1 MTSLWCQISL
11 LALFVDYVVVHMSGS
26 KNSNKAIAPSAV
38 ALLPLVLF
46 LALFIGVGTYLSLQG
61 VDFAFYQLPA
71 PIAVLPA
78 VILALILSKDKL
90 NRSIEHFMSGVGHQD
105 IIAMCMIYLLAGAF
119 AAVAK
124 ASGGVDA
131 TVNLGLSAIPTS
143 MILPGIFLISAFI
156 ATAMGT
162 SMGTIAAVA
171 PVALGI
177 AQSAGMSLP
186 LTAGVVLS
194 GAMFGDNLSIIS
206 DTTIAATRSQGC
218 EMKDKFKENIRIAL
232 PAALVALVIFAF
244 NSTAT
249 QVPETGPIEWLKV
262 LPYVTILI
270 LAVSGMNVFVVLTI
284 GIVLAGG
291 VSLSSIDDYGL
302 TNFAQDIYS
311 GFGNMQEIFLLSMLI
326 GGLSELMRR
335 QGGLAFLTNLVS
347 GIIRTFGS
355 SHSKEA
361 NGRASELGI
370 AGLVSMVNTCTANN
384 TVAIIVSGSVARQL
398 AEENNVS
405 PRRSASLLDIFSCVI
420 QGVLP
425 YGAQVLLLGS
435 VFNLSPLEVVA
446 NSYYCFA
453 LAIAAIVAV
462 FIKHPARQPVPQTES

>member
-1 MTSLWCQISL
+1 
-11 LALFVDYVVVHMSGS
+11 MSGS
-26 KNSNKAIAPSAV
+26 KNTTQSAAPSAI
-38 ALLPLVLF
+38 ALMPLVVF

-61 VDFAFYQLPA
+61 VEFAFYQLPA

-78 VILALILSKDKL
+78 IILAIVLSKESL
-90 NRSIEHFMSGVGHQD
+90 NRAIEQFMRGVGHPD

-131 TVNLGLSAIPTS
+131 TVNLGLSAIPAT

-218 EMKDKFKENIRIAL
+218 EMRDKFKENVRIAI
-232 PAALVALVIFAF
+232 PAALFALVIFAF
-244 NSTAT
+244 NSAAT
-249 QVPETGPIEWLKV
+249 QTPETGPIEWLKV
-262 LPYVTILI
+262 LPYITILI
-270 LAVSGMNVFVVLTI
+270 LAISGLNVFIVLTI
-284 GIVLAGG
+284 GILLAGG
-291 VSLSSIDDYGL
+291 VSLISTESYAL
-302 TNFAQDIYS
+302 TDFGKDIYQ
-311 GFGNMQEIFLLSMLI
+311 GFGSMQEIFLLSMLI

-335 QGGLAFLTNLVS
+335 QGGLAFLTQLV
-347 GIIRTFGS
+347 GRMIRVFGS
-355 SHSKEA
+355 THSAKA
-361 NGRASELGI
+361 NGRASEIGI
-370 AGLVSMVNTCTANN
+370 ASLVAMVNACTANN

-398 AEENNVS
+398 AEEHNVT
-405 PRRSASLLDIFSCVI
+405 PRRSASLLDIFSCVM
-420 QGVLP
+420 QGMLP
-425 YGAQVLLLGS
+425 YGAQILLLGS
-435 VFNLSPLEVVA
+435 VFKLSPIEIVA
-446 NSYYCFA
+446 NSYYCFS
-453 LAIAAIVAV
+453 LAIAAIVAI
-462 FIKHPARQPVPQTES
+462 FINHPARRTATQAS

>member
-1 MTSLWCQISL
+1 
-11 LALFVDYVVVHMSGS
+11 MSGS

-90 NRSIEHFMSGVGHQD
+90 NRSIEHFMRGVGHQD

-218 EMKDKFKENIRIAL
+218 EMKDKFKENICIAL

>member
-1 MTSLWCQISL
+1 
-11 LALFVDYVVVHMSGS
+11 MSGS
-26 KNSNKAIAPSAV
+26 QHTTKTVAPSAV
-38 ALLPLVLF
+38 ALIPLIIF

-61 VDFAFYQLPA
+61 VEFAFYQLPA
-71 PIAVLPA
+71 PIAILPA
-78 VILALILSKDKL
+78 IIIAFLLSKDKL
-90 NRSIEHFMSGVGHQD
+90 SRSIEHFMHGVGHQD

-131 TVNLGLSAIPTS
+131 TVNLGLSAIPTN
-143 MILPGIFLISAFI
+143 MILPGLFLISAFI
-156 ATAMGT
+156 ATSMGT

-186 LTAGVVLS
+186 MTAGVVLS

-218 EMKDKFKENIRIAL
+218 EMKDKFKENVRIAL
-232 PAALVALVIFAF
+232 PAALIALVVFAYH
-244 NSTAT
+244 STAT
-249 QVPETGPIEWLKV
+249 QVPQAGPIEWFKV
-262 LPYVTILI
+262 LPYITILV

-284 GIVLAGG
+284 GILLAGS
-291 VSLSSIDDYGL
+291 VGL
-302 TNFAQDIYS
+302 ASVDGYALNNLAQDIYA

-347 GIIRTFGS
+347 RLINTFGS
-355 SHSKEA
+355 RHSKHA
-361 NGRASELGI
+361 NSRASELGI
-370 AGLVSMVNTCTANN
+370 AGLVSLVNGCTANN

-398 AEENNVS
+398 AEENDVS
-405 PRRSASLLDIFSCVI
+405 PRRSASLLDIFSCVV
-420 QGVLP
+420 QGILP

-435 VFNLSPLEVVA
+435 VFKLSPLEIVA

-462 FIKHPARQPVPQTES
+462 FLKHQPRQATVKAES

>member
-1 MTSLWCQISL
+1 
-11 LALFVDYVVVHMSGS
+11 MSNS
-26 KNSNKAIAPSAV
+26 KNSNAVIAPSAV
-38 ALLPLVLF
+38 ALIPLIVF

-71 PIAVLPA
+71 PIAALPA
-78 VILALILSKDKL
+78 VMLALLLSKDKL
-90 NRSIEHFMSGVGHQD
+90 NRAIEQFLGGIGHKD

-177 AQSAGMSLP
+177 ADSAGMSIP

-218 EMKDKFKENIRIAL
+218 EMRDKFKENIRIAL
-232 PAALVALVIFAF
+232 PAALIAIVIFAF

-262 LPYVTILI
+262 LPYITILI

-284 GIVLAGG
+284 GILLAGG
-291 VSLSSIDDYGL
+291 VSLGSVENYGMTDY
-302 TNFAQDIYS
+302 AQDIYA

-335 QGGLAFLTNLVS
+335 QGGLAFLTSLVS
-347 GIIRTFGS
+347 GVIRAFGS
-355 SHSKEA
+355 SHSKQA

-370 AGLVSMVNTCTANN
+370 AGLVSMVNLCTANN

-435 VFNLSPLEVVA
+435 VFNLSPLDIVA

-453 LAIAAIVAV
+453 LAVVAVVAV
-462 FIKHPARQPVPQTES
+462 FIKHPARQVANA

>member
-1 MTSLWCQISL
+1 MSSQENKTSPIR
-11 LALFVDYVVVHMSGS
+11 
-26 KNSNKAIAPSAV
+26 PSAI
-38 ALLPLVLF
+38 ALLPLFAF
-46 LALFIGVGTYLSLQG
+46 LALFIGVGAYLTLQG

-71 PIAVLPA
+71 PVAVLPA
-78 VILALILSKDKL
+78 VVLALLLSKERL
-90 NRSIEHFMSGVGHQD
+90 NRAIEQFLKGVGHPD
-105 IIAMCMIYLLAGAF
+105 IVAMCMIYLLAGAF
-119 AAVAK
+119 ATVAK

-177 AQSAGMSLP
+177 SESAGMSLP

-218 EMKDKFKENIRIAL
+218 EMRDKFKENIKIAL
-232 PAALVALVIFAF
+232 PAAFMALIIFAL
-244 NSTAT
+244 NSSAT
-249 QVPETGPIEWLKV
+249 QVPATEAIEWLKV
-262 LPYVTILI
+262 MPYLTILA
-270 LAVSGMNVFVVLTI
+270 LAVCGVNVFVVLTI
-284 GIVLAGG
+284 GILFAGG
-291 VSLSSIDDYGL
+291 VSLTSVDTYSV
-302 TNFAQDIYS
+302 TQFAQDIYA
-311 GFGNMQEIFLLSMLI
+311 GFGSMQEIFLLSMLI

-335 QGGLAFLTNLVS
+335 QGGLAFLTDLV
-347 GIIRTFGS
+347 GRAIRKFGS
-355 SHSKEA
+355 NHNAQA
-361 NGRASELGI
+361 NSRASELGI

-384 TVAIIVSGSVARQL
+384 TVAIIVSGGVARELADENSVAPKR
-398 AEENNVS
+398 A
-405 PRRSASLLDIFSCVI
+405 ASMLDIFSCVI

-435 VFNLSPLEVVA
+435 VFGLSPLMVIS

-453 LAIAAIVAV
+453 LAVSAIVTIFVRKREAEILPDAQV
-462 FIKHPARQPVPQTES
+462 QQ

>member
-1 MTSLWCQISL
+1 
-11 LALFVDYVVVHMSGS
+11 MSGS

-90 NRSIEHFMSGVGHQD
+90 NRSIEHFMRGVGHQD

-398 AEENNVS
+398 AEENDVS

-462 FIKHPARQPVPQTES
+462 FIKHPARQPVPQTER

>member
-1 MTSLWCQISL
+1 
-11 LALFVDYVVVHMSGS
+11 MSGS

-90 NRSIEHFMSGVGHQD
+90 NRSIEHFMRGVGHQD

-462 FIKHPARQPVPQTES
+462 FIKNPARQPVPQTES

>member
-1 MTSLWCQISL
+1 
-11 LALFVDYVVVHMSGS
+11 MSNS
-26 KNSNKAIAPSAV
+26 KNSNAVIAPSAV
-38 ALLPLVLF
+38 ALIPLIVF
-46 LALFIGVGTYLSLQG
+46 LSLFIGVGTYLSLQG

-71 PIAVLPA
+71 PIAALPA
-78 VILALILSKDKL
+78 VMLALLISKDKL
-90 NRSIEHFMSGVGHQD
+90 NRAIEQFLGGVGHKD

-177 AQSAGMSLP
+177 ADSAGMSIP

-218 EMKDKFKENIRIAL
+218 EMRDKFKENIRIAL
-232 PAALVALVIFAF
+232 PAALIAIVIFAF

-262 LPYVTILI
+262 LPYITILI

-284 GIVLAGG
+284 GILLAGG
-291 VSLSSIDDYGL
+291 VSLGSVENYGMTDY
-302 TNFAQDIYS
+302 AQDIYA

-347 GIIRTFGS
+347 GVIRAFGS
-355 SHSKEA
+355 SHSKQA

-370 AGLVSMVNTCTANN
+370 AGLVSMVNLCTANN

-435 VFNLSPLEVVA
+435 VFNLSPLDIVA

-453 LAIAAIVAV
+453 LAIVAVVAV
-462 FIKHPARQPVPQTES
+462 FIKHPARKVAQA

>member
-1 MTSLWCQISL
+1 
-11 LALFVDYVVVHMSGS
+11 
-26 KNSNKAIAPSAV
+26 
-38 ALLPLVLF
+38 
-46 LALFIGVGTYLSLQG
+46 
-61 VDFAFYQLPA
+61 
-71 PIAVLPA
+71 
-78 VILALILSKDKL
+78 
-90 NRSIEHFMSGVGHQD
+90 
-105 IIAMCMIYLLAGAF
+105 
-119 AAVAK
+119 
-124 ASGGVDA
+124 
-131 TVNLGLSAIPTS
+131 

-284 GIVLAGG
+284 GIILAGG

>member
-1 MTSLWCQISL
+1 
-11 LALFVDYVVVHMSGS
+11 MSNS
-26 KNSNKAIAPSAV
+26 KNSNAVIAPSAV
-38 ALLPLVLF
+38 ALIPLIVF
-46 LALFIGVGTYLSLQG
+46 LTLFIGVGTYLSLQG

-71 PIAVLPA
+71 PIAALPA
-78 VILALILSKDKL
+78 VMLALLLSKDKL
-90 NRSIEHFMSGVGHQD
+90 NRAIEQFLGGVGHKD

-177 AQSAGMSLP
+177 ADSAGMSIP

-218 EMKDKFKENIRIAL
+218 EMRDKFKENIRIAL
-232 PAALVALVIFAF
+232 PAALIAIVIFAF

-262 LPYVTILI
+262 LPYITILI

-284 GIVLAGG
+284 GILLAGG
-291 VSLSSIDDYGL
+291 VSLGSVENYGL
-302 TNFAQDIYS
+302 TDYAQDIYA

-347 GIIRTFGS
+347 ALICAFGS
-355 SHSKEA
+355 SHSKQA

-370 AGLVSMVNTCTANN
+370 VGLVSMVNLCTANN

-398 AEENNVS
+398 AEENDVS

-435 VFNLSPLEVVA
+435 VFNLSPLEIVS

-453 LAIAAIVAV
+453 LAIVAVVAV
-462 FIKHPARQPVPQTES
+462 FIKHPARQVANA

>member
-1 MTSLWCQISL
+1 
-11 LALFVDYVVVHMSGS
+11 MSNS
-26 KNSNKAIAPSAV
+26 KNSNAVIAPSAV
-38 ALLPLVLF
+38 ALIPLIVF

-71 PIAVLPA
+71 PIAALPA
-78 VILALILSKDKL
+78 VMLALLLSKDKL
-90 NRSIEHFMSGVGHQD
+90 NRAIEQFLGGVGHKD

-177 AQSAGMSLP
+177 ADSAGMSIP

-218 EMKDKFKENIRIAL
+218 EMRDKFKENIRIAL
-232 PAALVALVIFAF
+232 PAALIAIVIFAF

-262 LPYVTILI
+262 LPYITILI

-284 GIVLAGG
+284 GILLAGG
-291 VSLSSIDDYGL
+291 VSLGSVENYGMTDY
-302 TNFAQDIYS
+302 AQDIYA

-347 GIIRTFGS
+347 GVIRAFGS
-355 SHSKEA
+355 SHSKQA

-370 AGLVSMVNTCTANN
+370 AGLVSMVNLCTANN

-398 AEENNVS
+398 AEENDVS

-435 VFNLSPLEVVA
+435 VFNLSPLDIVA

-453 LAIAAIVAV
+453 LAIVAVVAV
-462 FIKHPARQPVPQTES
+462 FIKHPARQVAQA

>member
-1 MTSLWCQISL
+1 KI
-11 LALFVDYVVVHMSGS
+11 
-26 KNSNKAIAPSAV
+26 NKAIEQ
-38 ALLPLVLF
+38 F
-46 LALFIGVGTYLSLQG
+46 L
-61 VDFAFYQLPA
+61 
-71 PIAVLPA
+71 
-78 VILALILSKDKL
+78 
-90 NRSIEHFMSGVGHQD
+90 NGVGHQD

-131 TVNLGLSAIPTS
+131 TVNLGLSLLPTS

-177 AQSAGMSLP
+177 AQSAGMSVP

-218 EMKDKFKENIRIAL
+218 EMKDKFRENIRIAL
-232 PAALVALVIFAF
+232 PAAIITLIIFAF
-244 NSTAT
+244 SSTAT
-249 QVPETGPIEWLKV
+249 QTPATGEIEWLKI
-262 LPYVTILI
+262 LPYLTILV
-270 LAVSGMNVFVVLTI
+270 LAVSGLNVFVVLSL
-284 GIVLAGG
+284 GIILAGG
-291 VSLSSIDDYGL
+291 VSLYSVPDYA
-302 TNFAQDIYS
+302 FAQLGKDIYA

-326 GGLSELMRR
+326 GGLSELMRQ
-335 QGGLAFLTNLVS
+335 QGGLTFLTQLVS
-347 GIIRTFGS
+347 KVISRFGS
-355 SHSKEA
+355 QHSSQA
-361 NGRASELGI
+361 NSRASEVGI
-370 AGLVSMVNTCTANN
+370 AGLVSLTNICTANN

-405 PRRSASLLDIFSCVI
+405 AKRSASLLDIFSCVM
-420 QGVLP
+420 QGLLP

-435 VFNLSPLEVVA
+435 VFGLSPLQIVA
-446 NSYYCFA
+446 NSYYCML
-453 LAIAAIVAV
+453 LAITALVSIFINHQGRKHQERHQAAL
-462 FIKHPARQPVPQTES
+462 

>member
-1 MTSLWCQISL
+1 
-11 LALFVDYVVVHMSGS
+11 MSNS
-26 KNSNKAIAPSAV
+26 KNSNAVIAPSAV
-38 ALLPLVLF
+38 ALIPLIVF

-71 PIAVLPA
+71 PIAALPA
-78 VILALILSKDKL
+78 VMLALLLSKDKL
-90 NRSIEHFMSGVGHQD
+90 NRAIEQFLGGVGHKD

-177 AQSAGMSLP
+177 ADSAGMSIP

-218 EMKDKFKENIRIAL
+218 EMRDKFKENIRIAL
-232 PAALVALVIFAF
+232 PAALIAIVIFAF

-262 LPYVTILI
+262 LPYITILI

-284 GIVLAGG
+284 GILLAGG
-291 VSLSSIDDYGL
+291 VSLGSVENYGMTDY
-302 TNFAQDIYS
+302 AQDIYA

-347 GIIRTFGS
+347 GVIRAFGS
-355 SHSKEA
+355 SHSKQA

-370 AGLVSMVNTCTANN
+370 AGLVSMVNLCTANN

-435 VFNLSPLEVVA
+435 VFNLSPLDIVA

-453 LAIAAIVAV
+453 LAIVAVVAV
-462 FIKHPARQPVPQTES
+462 FIKHPARQVAQA

>member
-1 MTSLWCQISL
+1 
-11 LALFVDYVVVHMSGS
+11 MSNS
-26 KNSNKAIAPSAV
+26 KNSNAVIAPSAV
-38 ALLPLVLF
+38 ALIPLIVF
-46 LALFIGVGTYLSLQG
+46 LSLFIGVGTYLSLQG

-71 PIAVLPA
+71 PIAALPA
-78 VILALILSKDKL
+78 VMLALLLSKDKL
-90 NRSIEHFMSGVGHQD
+90 NRAIEQFLSGVGHKD

-177 AQSAGMSLP
+177 ADSAGMSIP

-218 EMKDKFKENIRIAL
+218 EMRDKFKENIRIAL
-232 PAALVALVIFAF
+232 PAALIAIVIFAF

-262 LPYVTILI
+262 LPYITILI

-284 GIVLAGG
+284 GILLAGG
-291 VSLSSIDDYGL
+291 VSLGSVENYGMTDY
-302 TNFAQDIYS
+302 AQDIYA

-347 GIIRTFGS
+347 GVIRAFGS
-355 SHSKEA
+355 SHSKQA

-370 AGLVSMVNTCTANN
+370 AGLVSMVNLCTANN

-435 VFNLSPLEVVA
+435 VFNLSPLDIVA

-453 LAIAAIVAV
+453 LAVVAVVAV
-462 FIKHPARQPVPQTES
+462 FIKHPARQVAQA

>member
-1 MTSLWCQISL
+1 
-11 LALFVDYVVVHMSGS
+11 
-26 KNSNKAIAPSAV
+26 
-38 ALLPLVLF
+38 F
-46 LALFIGVGTYLSLQG
+46 L
-61 VDFAFYQLPA
+61 
-71 PIAVLPA
+71 
-78 VILALILSKDKL
+78 
-90 NRSIEHFMSGVGHQD
+90 SGVGHKD

-177 AQSAGMSLP
+177 ADSAGMSIP

-218 EMKDKFKENIRIAL
+218 EMRDKFKENIRIAL
-232 PAALVALVIFAF
+232 PAALIAIVIFAF

-262 LPYVTILI
+262 LPYITILI

-284 GIVLAGG
+284 GILLAGG
-291 VSLSSIDDYGL
+291 VSLGSVENYGMTDY
-302 TNFAQDIYS
+302 AQDIYA

-347 GIIRTFGS
+347 GLIRAFGS
-355 SHSKEA
+355 SHSKQA

-370 AGLVSMVNTCTANN
+370 AGLVSMVNLCTANN

-435 VFNLSPLEVVA
+435 VFNLSPLDIVA

-453 LAIAAIVAV
+453 LAIVAVVAV
-462 FIKHPARQPVPQTES
+462 FIKHPARQVANA

>member
-1 MTSLWCQISL
+1 
-11 LALFVDYVVVHMSGS
+11 MSNS
-26 KNSNKAIAPSAV
+26 KNSNAVIAPSAV
-38 ALLPLVLF
+38 ALIPLIVF

-61 VDFAFYQLPA
+61 VDFAFYQVPA
-71 PIAVLPA
+71 PIAALPA
-78 VILALILSKDKL
+78 VMLALLLSKDKL
-90 NRSIEHFMSGVGHQD
+90 NRAIEQFLGGVGHKD

-177 AQSAGMSLP
+177 ADSAGMSIP

-218 EMKDKFKENIRIAL
+218 EMRDKFKENIRIAL
-232 PAALVALVIFAF
+232 PAALIAIVIFAF

-262 LPYVTILI
+262 LPYITILI

-284 GIVLAGG
+284 GILLAGG
-291 VSLSSIDDYGL
+291 VSLGSVENYGMTDY
-302 TNFAQDIYS
+302 AQDIYA

-347 GIIRTFGS
+347 GVIRAFGS
-355 SHSKEA
+355 SHSKQA

-370 AGLVSMVNTCTANN
+370 AGLVSMVNLCTANN

-435 VFNLSPLEVVA
+435 VFNLSPLDIVA

-453 LAIAAIVAV
+453 LAIVAVVAV
-462 FIKHPARQPVPQTES
+462 FIKHPARQVAQA

>member
-1 MTSLWCQISL
+1 
-11 LALFVDYVVVHMSGS
+11 MSNS
-26 KNSNKAIAPSAV
+26 KNSNAVIAPSAV
-38 ALLPLVLF
+38 ALIPLIVF

-71 PIAVLPA
+71 PIAALPA
-78 VILALILSKDKL
+78 VMLALLLSKDKL
-90 NRSIEHFMSGVGHQD
+90 NRAIEQFLGGVGHKD

-177 AQSAGMSLP
+177 ADSAGMSIP

-218 EMKDKFKENIRIAL
+218 EMRDKFKENIRIAL
-232 PAALVALVIFAF
+232 PAALIAIVIFAF

-262 LPYVTILI
+262 LPYITILI

-284 GIVLAGG
+284 GILLAGG
-291 VSLSSIDDYGL
+291 VSLGSVENYGMTDY
-302 TNFAQDIYS
+302 AQDIYA

-347 GIIRTFGS
+347 GVIRAFGS
-355 SHSKEA
+355 SHSKQA

-370 AGLVSMVNTCTANN
+370 AGLVSMVNLCTANN

-435 VFNLSPLEVVA
+435 VFNLSPLDIVA

-453 LAIAAIVAV
+453 LAIVAVVAV
-462 FIKHPARQPVPQTES
+462 FIKHPARQTATA

>member
-1 MTSLWCQISL
+1 
-11 LALFVDYVVVHMSGS
+11 MSSS

-90 NRSIEHFMSGVGHQD
+90 NRSIEHFMRGVGHQD

-131 TVNLGLSAIPTS
+131 TVNLGLSAIPTN

-291 VSLSSIDDYGL
+291 VSLSSINDYGL

>member
-1 MTSLWCQISL
+1 
-11 LALFVDYVVVHMSGS
+11 MSNS
-26 KNSNKAIAPSAV
+26 KNSNAVIAPSAV
-38 ALLPLVLF
+38 ALIPLIVF

-71 PIAVLPA
+71 PIAALPA
-78 VILALILSKDKL
+78 VMLALLLSKDKL
-90 NRSIEHFMSGVGHQD
+90 NRAIEQFLSGVGHKD

-177 AQSAGMSLP
+177 ADSAGMSIP

-218 EMKDKFKENIRIAL
+218 EMRDKFKENIRIAL
-232 PAALVALVIFAF
+232 PAALIAIVIFAF

-262 LPYVTILI
+262 LPYITILI

-284 GIVLAGG
+284 GILLAGG
-291 VSLSSIDDYGL
+291 VSLGSVENYGL
-302 TNFAQDIYS
+302 TDYAQDIYA

-347 GIIRTFGS
+347 GLIRAFGS
-355 SHSKEA
+355 SHSKQA

-370 AGLVSMVNTCTANN
+370 AGLVSMVNMCTANN

-435 VFNLSPLEVVA
+435 VFNLSPLEIVS

-453 LAIAAIVAV
+453 LAIVAIVAV
-462 FIKHPARQPVPQTES
+462 FIKHPAR

>member
-1 MTSLWCQISL
+1 
-11 LALFVDYVVVHMSGS
+11 MSGS

-90 NRSIEHFMSGVGHQD
+90 NRSIEHFMRGVGHQD

-347 GIIRTFGS
+347 SVIRTFGS

-462 FIKHPARQPVPQTES
+462 FIKHPARQPVPQAES

>member
-1 MTSLWCQISL
+1 
-11 LALFVDYVVVHMSGS
+11 MSGS
-26 KNSNKAIAPSAV
+26 QHTTKTVAPSAV
-38 ALLPLVLF
+38 ALIPLIIF

-61 VDFAFYQLPA
+61 VEFAFYQLPA
-71 PIAVLPA
+71 PIAILPA
-78 VILALILSKDKL
+78 IIIAFLLSKDKL
-90 NRSIEHFMSGVGHQD
+90 SRSIEHFMHGVGHQD

-131 TVNLGLSAIPTS
+131 TVNLGLSAIPTN
-143 MILPGIFLISAFI
+143 MILPGLFLISAFI
-156 ATAMGT
+156 ATSMGT

-186 LTAGVVLS
+186 MTAGVVLS

-218 EMKDKFKENIRIAL
+218 EMKDKFKENVRIAL
-232 PAALVALVIFAF
+232 PAALIALVVFAYH
-244 NSTAT
+244 STAT
-249 QVPETGPIEWLKV
+249 QVPQASSIEWLKV
-262 LPYVTILI
+262 LPYITILV

-284 GIVLAGG
+284 GILLAGG
-291 VSLSSIDDYGL
+291 VGLASVDGYAL
-302 TNFAQDIYS
+302 TNLAQGIYA

-347 GIIRTFGS
+347 RLINTFGS
-355 SHSKEA
+355 RHSKNA
-361 NGRASELGI
+361 NSRASELGI
-370 AGLVSMVNTCTANN
+370 AGLVSLVNGCTANN

-398 AEENNVS
+398 AEENDVS
-405 PRRSASLLDIFSCVI
+405 PRRSASLLDIFSCVV
-420 QGVLP
+420 QGILP

-435 VFNLSPLEVVA
+435 VFKLSPLEIVA

-462 FIKHPARQPVPQTES
+462 FLKHQPRQATMKAES